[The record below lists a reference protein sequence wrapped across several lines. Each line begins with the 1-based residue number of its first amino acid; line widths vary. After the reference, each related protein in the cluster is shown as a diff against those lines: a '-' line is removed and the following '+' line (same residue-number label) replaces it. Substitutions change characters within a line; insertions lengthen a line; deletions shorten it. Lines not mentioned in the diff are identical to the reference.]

1 MPAGPGRGPRAS
13 SPGPAPQA
21 GCVRRAHKLRRQAL
35 GATGVTKGGP
45 LGAGTAGWPP
55 GPIRGSCPAC
65 QGEDAEQKD
74 PLPQGASFG
83 QRPFLSR
90 QEVDSTGLTAGAP
103 SAAEES
109 RGKARKLPLPH
120 RYCLSP
126 WIQLCLKS
134 RVTAGPSSW
143 SVLPQLSGACCL
155 LRFHHL
161 HLNGPGQPRPTPNK
175 PLEVPMERSPPL
187 AWRCRRPQPRS
198 ISGKGPLRSSDCRH
212 LPRPHGAPGE
222 RVASSLARGPSST
235 LRW

>member
-1 MPAGPGRGPRAS
+1 MAACRPGQDAV
-13 SPGPAPQA
+13 PGPAPQGQLPRQGVCA
-21 GCVRRAHKLRRQAL
+21 GPSV
-35 GATGVTKGGP
+35 
-45 LGAGTAGWPP
+45 PP
-55 GPIRGSCPAC
+55 GSPRGGRWG
-65 QGEDAEQKD
+65 QG
-74 PLPQGASFG
+74 PQGGLQAQSEAPA
-83 QRPFLSR
+83 QRARERTQSRRTPSHKEPRLSKDLSLSR

-126 WIQLCLKS
+126 WIQLCLKP

-222 RVASSLARGPSST
+222 RVASSLAHGPSST